1 MRIWW
6 EPFAILALGIIAI
19 IISWNHIL
27 FMRITA
33 ILFLG
38 MFMFMSAIA
47 IMVKNDYD
55 AFRSESEEEGK

>member
-6 EPFAILALGIIAI
+6 EPYVLLALGIIAI

-47 IMVKNDYD
+47 IMVKNNYD
-55 AFRSESEEEGK
+55 ANRSEGDVKE

>member
-1 MRIWW
+1 MRTWW

-55 AFRSESEEEGK
+55 IFRSESEEEGK